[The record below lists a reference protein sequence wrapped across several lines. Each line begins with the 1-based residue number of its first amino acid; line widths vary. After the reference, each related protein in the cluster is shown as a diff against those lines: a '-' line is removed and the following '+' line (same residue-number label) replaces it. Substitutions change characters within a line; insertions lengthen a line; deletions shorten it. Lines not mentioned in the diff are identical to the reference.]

1 MIRVNDKL
9 DIPWQEGM
17 TVEDVLAACGFTHVH
32 LVVSVNDVLVPP
44 GSYAAYTMVDGDQMR
59 VIHIIGGG

>member
-1 MIRVNDKL
+1 MIRVNNKW

-17 TVEDVLAACGFTHVH
+17 TITSVLAACQFTHRH
-32 LVVSVNDVLVPP
+32 IVVSVNGIVVPP
-44 GSYAAYTMVDGDQMR
+44 DQHATWTVSDGDRVQ